1 MRSPTERL
9 ELMESMAKGINAELI
24 SITEKIHRIETTLD
38 EWERSRKPM
47 IFIEDD
53 LALLSSMDA
62 DAEFMERRAK
72 ELKKKKEEL
81 ENEMPGLRN

>member
-9 ELMESMAKGINAELI
+9 LFAESMIKGINSELI
-24 SITEKIHRIETTLD
+24 AMTEKIHRIETTLD

-53 LALLSSMDA
+53 LALLSSMDS
-62 DAEFMERRAK
+62 DAEFMERKVRD
-72 ELKKKKEEL
+72 LKKEKEEL
-81 ENEMPGLRN
+81 ENEMSGLRN